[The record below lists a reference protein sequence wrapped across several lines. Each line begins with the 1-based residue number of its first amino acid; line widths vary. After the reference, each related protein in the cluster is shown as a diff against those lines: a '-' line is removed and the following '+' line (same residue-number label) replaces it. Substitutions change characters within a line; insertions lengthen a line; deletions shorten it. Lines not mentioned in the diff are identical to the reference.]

1 MLGTVLLVMLVVLV
15 IAMLTIGLRELGEG
29 RRRAKLLASHEA
41 WMLLQRSRN
50 PWFKGDAQSFM
61 EAEEA
66 RSDYIQLILECLE
79 TVSTP
84 KDAMDLLE
92 SVDIMYPWEDEF
104 ELEDSG
110 VKEHLEFNPNL
121 TFAQVYAWDEVGQYA
136 EEGEVS

>member
-1 MLGTVLLVMLVVLV
+1 
-15 IAMLTIGLRELGEG
+15 
-29 RRRAKLLASHEA
+29 
-41 WMLLQRSRN
+41 MLLQRSRN

-84 KDAMDLLE
+84 KDAMDLID

-121 TFAQVYAWDEVGQYA
+121 TFAQVYAWDENGQCA